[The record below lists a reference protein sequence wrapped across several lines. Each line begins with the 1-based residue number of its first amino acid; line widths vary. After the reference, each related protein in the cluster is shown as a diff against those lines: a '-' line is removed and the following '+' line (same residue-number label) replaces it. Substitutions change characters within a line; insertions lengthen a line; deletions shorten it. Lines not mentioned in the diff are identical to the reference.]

1 MISETPDLIPF
12 MTPIKAELLTQAE
25 LEGVKGKTLQLLSEV
40 GVHFPS
46 SKSLDIFAEHGAQVD
61 REAEIVRLPPELVMK
76 AMSTAPR
83 SFLLGGREERFDL
96 MLDGSRSYLCTDGTG
111 VHVIDLETRAR
122 RPSCKADGALMARV
136 CDALPMIG
144 FYWPMV
150 SSMEYGHTAPL
161 HNCHAGLTNTLKH
174 VRGGT
179 TVHPQLARYIV
190 EMASVVAGST
200 EARNKRP
207 PICANICTISPL
219 SHDKHGIET
228 ALIYA
233 EAGIPISF
241 MAMPTMGSTAPAT
254 PMAALIQG
262 DAEVISAM
270 VLLQLA
276 FPGAPVFHAIFTSL
290 MDPRSGGYIS
300 EVPAPSYIMAR
311 QLAHAWNVP
320 CLGGAR
326 VSGDAPELGWQSGFE
341 VGLGSGMIA
350 MAGAEICGLLGL
362 VGSATTLYPE
372 EVILDH
378 ACIAHVHE
386 MINNK
391 RFDEMDQALDVIRS
405 VGPRSHFLAQKHTR
419 EHIRHFRLP
428 PYLRQRGTAG
438 KRRGPREVALEEFKT
453 IAAIHHPQPLPDVVL
468 TELETILAS
477 AEREAKAIFGA

>member
-1 MISETPDLIPF
+1 
-12 MTPIKAELLTQAE
+12 
-25 LEGVKGKTLQLLSEV
+25 
-40 GVHFPS
+40 
-46 SKSLDIFAEHGAQVD
+46 
-61 REAEIVRLPPELVMK
+61 
-76 AMSTAPR
+76 
-83 SFLLGGREERFDL
+83 
-96 MLDGSRSYLCTDGTG
+96 
-111 VHVIDLETRAR
+111 
-122 RPSCKADGALMARV
+122 
-136 CDALPMIG
+136 
-144 FYWPMV
+144 
-150 SSMEYGHTAPL
+150 
-161 HNCHAGLTNTLKH
+161 
-174 VRGGT
+174 
-179 TVHPQLARYIV
+179 
-190 EMASVVAGST
+190 
-200 EARNKRP
+200 
-207 PICANICTISPL
+207 
-219 SHDKHGIET
+219 
-228 ALIYA
+228 
-233 EAGIPISF
+233 
-241 MAMPTMGSTAPAT
+241 MGSTAPAT

-428 PYLRQRGTAG
+428 PYLRQRGTDG